1 MDSNW
6 SGRYEDVSPNGLNG
20 FQGSSAED
28 LNAVNT
34 ENFSDSSLFNPFN
47 GQLLL
52 QLNQQNKTP
61 EDALS
66 MLREMAQNDDAYKE
80 LYIQL
85 LAERENQE
93 RAYKWYEDFNN
104 SYFQRTS
111 EDLKKSG
118 LNPWLALQSLGSAGS
133 GSLSPAGSWSGSS
146 GSTISGQKQ
155 RQQLENKS
163 QVTQKVVGG
172 IATVIAAIAGALI
185 MALL

>member
-1 MDSNW
+1 MSVVTVPDASN
-6 SGRYEDVSPNGLNG
+6 N
-20 FQGSSAED
+20 
-28 LNAVNT
+28 
-34 ENFSDSSLFNPFN
+34 LFNNEVEQRVDDFYSR
-47 GQLLL
+47 GQQDMLL

-66 MLREMAQNDDAYKE
+66 MLRNMAQEDPAYKE

-104 SYFQRTS
+104 SYYQRTK

-118 LNPWLALQSLGSAGS
+118 LSPWLALQSFGSSGT

-146 GSTISGQKQ
+146 GSTVSAKKMEQQSQFNKQLMQSAISITG
-155 RQQLENKS
+155 
-163 QVTQKVVGG
+163 
-172 IATVIAAIAGALI
+172 AIIGALI
-185 MALL
+185 FAMA

>member
-1 MDSNW
+1 MSWGSLW
-6 SGRYEDVSPNGLNG
+6 SQAFG
-20 FQGSSAED
+20 QGDMEAKAAESIA
-28 LNAVNT
+28 NAPQ
-34 ENFSDSSLFNPFN
+34 NFSESPLSSPFN
-47 GQLLL
+47 EQLLL

-111 EDLKKSG
+111 EDLKKAG

-133 GSLSPAGSWSGSS
+133 GSLSSAGSWSGSS
-146 GSTISGQKQ
+146 GSTISGQMQ
-155 RQQLENKS
+155 RQQLENRA
-163 QVTQKVVGG
+163 QVGQKVIGSIG
-172 IATVIAAIAGALI
+172 TILAAIVGALV

>member
-1 MDSNW
+1 MSWGSLWSQAFGQGDMEAKAVDS
-6 SGRYEDVSPNGLNG
+6 
-20 FQGSSAED
+20 
-28 LNAVNT
+28 
-34 ENFSDSSLFNPFN
+34 FSNSSLNSPTN
-47 GQLLL
+47 EPLLL

-66 MLREMAQNDDAYKE
+66 MLRDMAQNDEAYKE

-104 SYFQRTS
+104 SYFQRTT
-111 EDLKKSG
+111 EDLKKAG
-118 LNPWLALQSLGSAGS
+118 LNPWLALQSLGSSGS

-155 RQQLENKS
+155 RQQLENRA
-163 QVTQKVVGG
+163 QVGQKVVGG
-172 IATVIAAIAGALI
+172 VATVLAAIAGALI
-185 MALL
+185 MALV